1 MATSAKA
8 VTPAAQFAAFLGQFP
23 PHVRATMKTAIATM
37 RKHMPGSV
45 ELVYRTYAL
54 VIGFGP
60 NERPSDA
67 LFSVVAYSNHVT
79 LCFLQGALLDDPE
92 KLLKGSGNQIRH
104 IRLEPN
110 ASVLDRPGV
119 RALIRQAIE
128 SSDVPLDPK
137 RRRKLVIRSVSNKY
151 RNVRPRSS

>member
-1 MATSAKA
+1 LAASAKT
-8 VTPAAQFAAFLGQFP
+8 VTPAAQLAAFLATFP
-23 PHVRATMKTAIATM
+23 PEMRKTAKTALATI
-37 RKHMPGSV
+37 RKHMPGAV

-67 LFSVVAYSNHVT
+67 LFSVVLYPRHVT
-79 LCFLQGALLDDPE
+79 LCFLQGALLDDPDT
-92 KLLKGSGNQIRH
+92 LLSGSGNQVRH
-104 IRLEPN
+104 IRLIPD

-119 RALIRQAIE
+119 RSLIRQAIE

-137 RRRKLVIRSVSNKY
+137 RRRKLVIRSVSSKY